1 MGEKI
6 LIVDDSEDLRKLLSL
21 MLVKTGH
28 EVAEAADGDDAL
40 KKAHEYKPDL
50 ILLDIVMPL
59 LDGYEV
65 CKNLKNDEH
74 TTHIPIIFLSG
85 KTDAADKIKGLEIG
99 GIDYITK
106 PFNKGEVVARVQ
118 NQLKIQRLTR
128 ELLERNKELTEKQ
141 KLLDEDLIAAG
152 EIQKSLL
159 PLKSPDVKHLD
170 IAWKFI
176 PSYLIG
182 GDIFNFL
189 QLDEENVGFY
199 MIDVSGHGVP
209 SAMVTASVSQILQP
223 QNSSVTKKKI
233 DEYPGYEIVS
243 PREVFEILDAEYPLS
258 RFEKYFTMVYAI
270 INVQDGNILYSNAAH
285 PPPIL
290 LRNDGSCELFE
301 AGGTI
306 IGMGGILPFEE
317 EQKSLNNG
325 DKIIFYTDGVT
336 EFQNHQGEFYGEE
349 RFLTILKENRDKK
362 IEALIDAVM
371 KSIKDFGADAEFQD
385 DISLLG
391 IEYRK
396 QGL

>member
-1 MGEKI
+1 MVEKI

-21 MLVKTGH
+21 MLVKTGY
-28 EVAEAADGDDAL
+28 EVGEATDGDDAL

-141 KLLDEDLIAAG
+141 KLLNEDLIAAG

-290 LRNDGSCELFE
+290 LRNDGGCELFE

-391 IEYRK
+391 MEYRK

>member
-1 MGEKI
+1 MKY
-6 LIVDDSEDLRKLLSL
+6 
-21 MLVKTGH
+21 
-28 EVAEAADGDDAL
+28 A
-40 KKAHEYKPDL
+40 
-50 ILLDIVMPL
+50 
-59 LDGYEV
+59 
-65 CKNLKNDEH
+65 KNLKNDEH